1 MKIFKHKIF
10 WALLGIVFMPV
21 VLKLEG
27 VMQRIF
33 GIEIVPFAWIGLYW
47 FVFCVVLS
55 IQAAKDSKKK
65 LIYAY
70 VSVLP
75 LCLSL
80 GEVWGYVRDSQTAA
94 NAQCH
99 TQTSGTY
106 NSEYFT
112 PDSITGYKAKPNV
125 RVTSLKKN
133 GDEIIYDVSYT
144 SNDFGYRHTPNSS
157 PDSKHC
163 LLFFGDSFTIG
174 EGVNDEQTLPYF
186 LNQHTRFKVFNF
198 GFHGYGNH
206 QALALLKSGEVAR
219 ITQGCEDYIAF
230 YESLPGHIQRANGFS
245 PWEDLNAPRFTLSGD
260 ILLWKNQHKNLWD
273 KVANKI
279 FLQLDKKSYLFKLTR
294 PKYAYDERY
303 NALYFAILDEIDVAL
318 RTQFDTRLHFILW
331 DSNNLSNEIEIA
343 ESNAIT
349 AWLKNQ
355 DFKWFLASTMLPQ
368 YTKNRLQYG
377 IHHCDTH
384 PNALANELIAKFLA
398 HKIDSGEI
406 ATRPAR
412 ENHHTTPTQETH
424 DVE

>member
-1 MKIFKHKIF
+1 MKIFKNSIF
-10 WALLGIVFMPV
+10 WALLGIVLIPV
-21 VLKLEG
+21 ILKLQG
-27 VMQRIF
+27 IAQRIF
-33 GIEIVPFAWIGLYW
+33 ELEIVPFAWIGLYW
-47 FVFCVVLS
+47 FVFLVALS
-55 IQAAKDSKKK
+55 IKAAKNSRAK

-80 GEVWGYVRDSQTAA
+80 GEVWGYVRDSQTAS

-99 TQTSGTY
+99 PQTSGTY

-125 RVTSLKKN
+125 RATSLKKN
-133 GDEIIYDVSYT
+133 DDEVLYDVSYT
-144 SNDFGYRHTPNSS
+144 SNDFGYRHTPNSNT
-157 PDSKHC
+157 DSKHC

-174 EGVNDEQTLPYF
+174 EGVNDDQTLPYF
-186 LNQHTRFKVFNF
+186 LNQHAQLKVFNF

-245 PWEDLNAPRFTLSGD
+245 PWEDLNAPRFTLAGD
-260 ILLWKNQHKNLWD
+260 TLLWKNQHKNLWD

-303 NALYFAILDEIDVAL
+303 NALYFAILDEIDLAL
-318 RTQFDTRLHFILW
+318 RTQFGTGLHFILW
-331 DSNNLSNEIEIA
+331 DSHDLSNETEIT

-349 AWLKNQ
+349 AWLENQ
-355 DFKWFLASTMLPQ
+355 NFKWFLVSEILPQ

-377 IHHCDTH
+377 LHQCDTH

-406 ATRPAR
+406 ATRPA
-412 ENHHTTPTQETH
+412 HTTTPAQEAR